1 MHESVE
7 VKKSK
12 RRWVRI
18 LFQILTEVL
27 LIIPILLILWY
38 FGRIIENKK
47 AKESPD
53 ESGFIEEMEDPWMEE
68 WIL

>member
-1 MHESVE
+1 MDESLE
-7 VKKSK
+7 VKKSRK
-12 RRWVRI
+12 RWVRI

-47 AKESPD
+47 AKESSD